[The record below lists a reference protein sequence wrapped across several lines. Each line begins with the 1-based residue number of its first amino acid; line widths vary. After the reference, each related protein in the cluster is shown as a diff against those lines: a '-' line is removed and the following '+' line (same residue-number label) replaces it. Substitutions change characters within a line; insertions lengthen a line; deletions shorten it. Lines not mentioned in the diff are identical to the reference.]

1 VIAVPSVRFALPGRW
16 LKAELDDE
24 AAVAALSDRLPDEQ
38 RGDGAWLSSL
48 RAAGAQTVLLRPG
61 STPAASIVFIW
72 PPDESR
78 GETSADALRTRLG
91 IDGDV
96 VPHDAGYAVVRER
109 HPGAGSAQ
117 DVVTYAVAH
126 PDTGRVLVL
135 RCTAFEAP
143 FEDFMVRDFDLAAGD
158 LTWDET

>member
-1 VIAVPSVRFALPGRW
+1 MIAVPSVRFVLPGRW

-24 AAVAALSDRLPDEQ
+24 AAVTALTNRLPEDQ
-38 RGDGAWLSSL
+38 RGDAAWLSSL

-61 STPAASIVFIW
+61 STPATSIVFIW

-78 GETSADALRTRLG
+78 GEASADALRVRLG
-91 IDGDV
+91 IEGDV
-96 VPHDAGYAVVRER
+96 LPHEAGYAVVRR
-109 HPGAGSAQ
+109 RSTHAASSQ

-126 PDTGRVLVL
+126 PDTGRVLML
-135 RCTAFEAP
+135 RCTALEGP
-143 FEDFMVRDFDLAAGD
+143 FEDYMVRDFDLAAGD